1 MNSQILVQ
9 VFITIFS
16 ILVYMALYSMTKG
29 VIRSFGERQSIAE
42 KRIIYTKKF
51 FQAFF
56 LLFLAVIITIIWGID
71 FKGIFIFASSFFAI
85 VGIALFASWSILSN
99 ITTSIV
105 IFFSFPYKIGDAIRI
120 LDGENTVEGFIR
132 DMTFFNIH
140 IECADGNV
148 TFYPNNLAIQ
158 KPVTKLKTNKP
169 ASLKRGKR
177 GIAE

>member
-9 VFITIFS
+9 FGITIVS
-16 ILVYMALYSMTKG
+16 ILLYMVIFSAAKG
-29 VIRSFGERQSIAE
+29 FIRSFGERQAIAE

-56 LLFLAVIITIIWGID
+56 FFFLTVVITIIWGID
-71 FKGIFIFASSFFAI
+71 FKGIFIFASSFFAL

-105 IFFSFPYKIGDAIRI
+105 IFFSFPYRIGDEIRVI
-120 LDGENTVEGFIR
+120 DGDNTVEGFIR

-140 IECADGNV
+140 VECADGNL
-148 TFYPNNLAIQ
+148 TFYPNNMIIQ
-158 KPVTKLKTNKP
+158 KPVAKLLRKK
-169 ASLKRGKR
+169 
-177 GIAE
+177 EH